1 MMTMIFPLF
10 VIALL
15 AVLSL
20 GSVRPV
26 PFLSKKDRLLYILSV
41 AGMIVGIIGMAV
53 GFGLLNFVL
62 Q

>member
-1 MMTMIFPLF
+1 MMIMIFPLF

-20 GSVRPV
+20 GSVRTV
-26 PFLSKKDRLLYILSV
+26 PFLSKKDQFLYGLSV
-41 AGMIVGIIGMAV
+41 IGMIVGIIGMAV

>member
-1 MMTMIFPLF
+1 MMIMIFPLF

-20 GSVRPV
+20 GSVRAV
-26 PFLSKKDRLLYILSV
+26 PFLSKKDQFIYGLSV
-41 AGMIVGIIGMAV
+41 IGMIVGVIGMVV

>member
-1 MMTMIFPLF
+1 MTMMFPLF

-20 GSVRPV
+20 GSVRTV
-26 PFLSKKDRLLYILSV
+26 PFLSKKDKFLYILSV

-53 GFGLLNFVL
+53 GSGLLYFVL

>member
-1 MMTMIFPLF
+1 MMTMMFTLF

-20 GSVRPV
+20 GSVRSV
-26 PFLSKKDRLLYILSV
+26 PFLSKKDQFLYILSV
-41 AGMIVGIIGMAV
+41 GGMIVGIIGMVV

-62 Q
+62 

>member
-1 MMTMIFPLF
+1 MMIMIFPLF

-20 GSVRPV
+20 SSVRLV
-26 PFLSKKDRLLYILSV
+26 PFLSKKDQFVYGLSV
-41 AGMIVGIIGMAV
+41 VGMIGGIILMVV

>member
-1 MMTMIFPLF
+1 MMTMMFPLF

-20 GSVRPV
+20 GSVRTV
-26 PFLSKKDRLLYILSV
+26 PFLSKKDKFLYILSV

-53 GFGLLNFVL
+53 GSGLLYFVL

>member
-1 MMTMIFPLF
+1 MTMMFPLF

-20 GSVRPV
+20 GSVRTV
-26 PFLSKKDRLLYILSV
+26 PFLSKKDKFLYILSV
-41 AGMIVGIIGMAV
+41 AGMIVGIIGMAAS
-53 GFGLLNFVL
+53 FGLLNFVL

>member
-1 MMTMIFPLF
+1 MMIMIFPLF

-15 AVLSL
+15 TVLPLS
-20 GSVRPV
+20 SVRPV
-26 PFLSKKDRLLYILSV
+26 PFLSKKDQFMYGLSV
-41 AGMIVGIIGMAV
+41 AGMIAGIIGMCV